1 MDGDRGADEHQVE
14 DSQCHQ
20 QSIEC
25 VFPQLGRVVKW
36 NDTRP
41 FTFLGPKNLYIS
53 IPDLGLIHRNI
64 DLIESQQP

>member
-25 VFPQLGRVVKW
+25 VFPQLGRSVKW
-36 NDTRP
+36 SDTRS
-41 FTFLGPKNLYIS
+41 FTFFGPILRTCIFQH
-53 IPDLGLIHRNI
+53 LT
-64 DLIESQQP
+64 

>member
-25 VFPQLGRVVKW
+25 VFPQLGRSVKW
-36 NDTRP
+36 NDTRS
-41 FTFLGPKNLYIS
+41 FTFWAPF
-53 IPDLGLIHRNI
+53 
-64 DLIESQQP
+64 